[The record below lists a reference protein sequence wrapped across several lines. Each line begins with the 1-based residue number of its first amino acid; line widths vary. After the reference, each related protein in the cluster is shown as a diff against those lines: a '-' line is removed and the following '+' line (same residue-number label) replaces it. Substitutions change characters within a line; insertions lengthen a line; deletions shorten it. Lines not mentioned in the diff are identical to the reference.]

1 VLHAIWVVI
10 ALPLAGVLLNGLLGR
25 HLGRVFVS
33 IVGVGVVGAAFAL
46 GAWSMADLAALPEAQ
61 RTLTLTLWDWITIG
75 NLQVP
80 LALRADALSLWMVLV
95 VSGVGFLIHLYSVG
109 YMQHEDARMFARF
122 FAYLNLFVASM
133 LLLVLADNY
142 LLLYVGWE
150 LVGACSYLL
159 IGFWFHKRDE
169 EQAPVALLD
178 GTQVALPPNLNPAD
192 AGKKAFIVN
201 RIGDFGFALGVFLIW
216 STFGTLNFSAV
227 FDAAPQA
234 PAAVLTAIT
243 LLLFMGAVGKSA
255 QLPLSVWLPD
265 AMAGPTPVSALIH
278 AATMV
283 TAGVYRVARSHVLYD
298 LAPGSALVVALVGG
312 ITALYAAAVALV
324 QVDLKRILAYSTI
337 SQLGYMFVAVGVGA
351 YAAGLFHLTTHA
363 FFKALLFL
371 AAGSVMHAL
380 HEVIDIRRMGGLRR
394 KMPLTWLTFLIG
406 ALALAGFPLTAGFF
420 SKDEILL
427 KAFVFSP
434 WLWALGLA
442 TALLTAFYTFRA
454 LFVAFTGQPR
464 DWPLYEKAHESP
476 AIMTLPLAV
485 LAILALL
492 GGVLGL
498 PAVLGAPNLIAEWL
512 APVFGAHGAAAKH
525 EVSVAMEWLLL
536 GISAAVA
543 LAGIALAY
551 WFYVVRTDIPARLA
565 VALRPAFTFLAN
577 KCYLDD
583 GYDAVCVQGGRQLAQ
598 WLAQGLDKAAI
609 DGIIDGGARL
619 LARGGAR
626 LTQFEDGHIPHYALG
641 MFVGALLLVI
651 YLVIR

>member
-1 VLHAIWVVI
+1 MLHSIWIVI
-10 ALPLAGVLLNGLLGR
+10 ALPLAGMLLNGLLGR
-25 HLGRVFVS
+25 HLGRTFVS
-33 IVGVGVVGAAFAL
+33 IIGVGVVVVSSAL
-46 GAWSMADLAALPEAQ
+46 GAWAIAELSALPEAE
-61 RTLTLTLWDWITIG
+61 RTFTVTLWDWIA
-75 NLQVP
+75 LSHLHVP
-80 LALRADALSLWMVLV
+80 LALRVDALSLWMVLV

-122 FAYLNLFVASM
+122 FAYLNMFVASM

-178 GTQVALPPNLNPAD
+178 GTQVSLPPNLNPAD
-192 AGKKAFIVN
+192 SGKKAFIVN

-216 STFGTLNFSAV
+216 STFGTLNFTEI
-227 FDAAPQA
+227 FEAASRA
-234 PAAVLTAIT
+234 PTAAITAIT

-283 TAGVYRVARSHVLYD
+283 TAGVYIVARSHMLYSF
-298 LAPGSALVVALVGG
+298 APTSALIVTLIGA
-312 ITALYAAAVALV
+312 ITALYAATTALV

-380 HEVIDIRRMGGLRR
+380 HEVIDIRRMGGLRH
-394 KMPLTWLTFLIG
+394 KMPLTWLTFLAG
-406 ALALAGFPLTAGFF
+406 ALALAGFPLTSGFF

-427 KAFVFSP
+427 KAFELSP
-434 WLWALGLA
+434 WLWALGLL
-442 TALLTAFYTFRA
+442 TALLTALYTFRA
-454 LFVAFTGQPR
+454 LFVAFLGQPR
-464 DWPLYEKAHESP
+464 EWPLYEKAHESSG
-476 AIMTLPLAV
+476 IMTLPLVV

-498 PAVLGAPNLIAEWL
+498 PAIWGVPNLMVDWL
-512 APVFGAHGAAAKH
+512 APVFTAHAPPTEQGL
-525 EVSVAMEWLLL
+525 SVMTEWFLL
-536 GISAAVA
+536 GISAGVS
-543 LAGIALAY
+543 LVGIALAY
-551 WFYVVRTDIPARLA
+551 WFYVLRTDIPARLA
-565 VALRPAFTFLAN
+565 VALRPAFVFLVN

-583 GYDAVCVQGGRQLAQ
+583 AYDAVFVRGGRQLAQ
-598 WLAQGLDKAAI
+598 LLAYDLDKAAI
-609 DGIIDGGARL
+609 DGVIDGGARL
-619 LARGGAR
+619 FARGGAW
-626 LTQFEDGHIPHYALG
+626 LTQFEDGYTPHYALG
-641 MFVGALLLVI
+641 MFVGALLLVV
-651 YLVIR
+651 YLVLR